1 MLAFVYLLLAV
12 VFDTYGIIKK
22 GSWSFF
28 FKKFLPKFVAL
39 LDTLKLSTFF
49 FLKKSNKEK
58 IEALAIRTDEEKII
72 YEPLAL
78 NREESIIL
86 GHIIIIYSHVIKKIN
101 LIDSGIQNVLIAS
114 CTGTRPGKI
123 TR

>member
-1 MLAFVYLLLAV
+1 VLAFVYLLLAV

-58 IEALAIRTDEEKII
+58 IEALAIRADEEKII
-72 YEPLAL
+72 
-78 NREESIIL
+78 I
-86 GHIIIIYSHVIKKIN
+86 SH
-101 LIDSGIQNVLIAS
+101 
-114 CTGTRPGKI
+114 
-123 TR
+123 